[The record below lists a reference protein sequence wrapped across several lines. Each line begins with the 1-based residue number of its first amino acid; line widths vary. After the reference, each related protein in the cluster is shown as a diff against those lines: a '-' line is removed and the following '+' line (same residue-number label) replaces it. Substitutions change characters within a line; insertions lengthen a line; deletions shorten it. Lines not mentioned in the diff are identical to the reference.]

1 MPIIALGGIFLIM
14 GSRFPKLVMLSKFLL
29 GFGLLFLG
37 LGYMKESVD
46 TLSSVFVLGAGSV
59 NLWQSIGL

>member
-1 MPIIALGGIFLIM
+1 MTIA
-14 GSRFPKLVMLSKFLL
+14 KFLF

-46 TLSSVFVLGAGSV
+46 VLATTFSLGEGAL
-59 NLWQSIGL
+59 NLMQSILL